1 MSRVLAVDFGE
12 RRVGLA
18 VSDPSATLA
27 RPLPTLL
34 RRPGKRAPVA
44 QIARI
49 AAEHEVDVIVV
60 GLPLDLSGEETPW
73 TQTVRDFGTKLA
85 TSSGA
90 RIEYMDERL
99 TSVMAERAV
108 RSLGLKRSER
118 ERKDRIDAM
127 AAVMILQAYL
137 DRHHEG

>member
-1 MSRVLAVDFGE
+1 MGRILAVDFGE

-18 VSDPSATLA
+18 VSDPTATLA

-49 AAEHEVDVIVV
+49 AAEHEAVTVVV
-60 GLPLDLSGEETPW
+60 GLPLDLSGDETPW

-85 TSSGA
+85 SASGIA
-90 RIEYMDERL
+90 VEYLDERL

-118 ERKDRIDAM
+118 VRKDRIDAM
-127 AAVMILQAYL
+127 AAVMILQAWL
-137 DRHHEG
+137 DRNHAV